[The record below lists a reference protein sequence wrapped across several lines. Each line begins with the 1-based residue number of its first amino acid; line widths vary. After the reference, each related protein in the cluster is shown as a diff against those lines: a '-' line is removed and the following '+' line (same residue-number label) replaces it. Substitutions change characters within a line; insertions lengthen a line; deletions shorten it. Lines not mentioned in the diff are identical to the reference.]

1 MKETIFL
8 KMRHRVQVQPNATI
22 RVGDVAQVVA
32 NKRIDDIV
40 QTPIYTVQK
49 KDRNIVIIDVMHVM
63 KVLMAVAPHDDIQS
77 LGPSQTIVEVVYEKN
92 DGGICTSRSFGFF
105 CLSDRGLRL

>member
-8 KMRHRVQVQPNATI
+8 KMRHRIQVKPNATI

-32 NKRIDDIV
+32 TKRIDDIV

-49 KDRNIVIIDVMHVM
+49 KIAT
-63 KVLMAVAPHDDIQS
+63 LS
-77 LGPSQTIVEVVYEKN
+77 LSM
-92 DGGICTSRSFGFF
+92 
-105 CLSDRGLRL
+105 